1 MKKKIIALMGMAVLS
16 CTLVMGC
23 GSKTETPAAETTTEA
38 ESSDEAAAEPE
49 EETQEVA
56 AGTTLEDGVYTAD
69 FNTDSSMFHVNEF
82 YEGKG
87 TLTVENGQMT
97 IHVVMPSTNIVN
109 LYEGP
114 AEDAQKDGAEL
125 LQQLRRLLRRLEK
138 AAQDGLRVVGGETLL
153 EQVRKRLIQRPLD
166 DLQNVLK
173 VIVKRLA
180 GDAAGLHQILDRDLV
195 DILLL

>member
-1 MKKKIIALMGMAVLS
+1 MHGADEEPLDLLALLR
-16 CTLVMGC
+16 
-23 GSKTETPAAETTTEA
+23 
-38 ESSDEAAAEPE
+38 
-49 EETQEVA
+49 
-56 AGTTLEDGVYTAD
+56 
-69 FNTDSSMFHVNEF
+69 
-82 YEGKG
+82 
-87 TLTVENGQMT
+87 VE
-97 IHVVMPSTNIVN
+97 
-109 LYEGP
+109 
-114 AEDAQKDGAEL
+114 EL

-138 AAQDGLRVVGGETLL
+138 AAQDGLRIVGGETLL

>member
-1 MKKKIIALMGMAVLS
+1 MK
-16 CTLVMGC
+16 
-23 GSKTETPAAETTTEA
+23 
-38 ESSDEAAAEPE
+38 
-49 EETQEVA
+49 
-56 AGTTLEDGVYTAD
+56 
-69 FNTDSSMFHVNEF
+69 
-82 YEGKG
+82 
-87 TLTVENGQMT
+87 
-97 IHVVMPSTNIVN
+97 
-109 LYEGP
+109 
-114 AEDAQKDGAEL
+114 EL

-138 AAQDGLRVVGGETLL
+138 TAQDGLRVVGGETLL

>member
-1 MKKKIIALMGMAVLS
+1 M
-16 CTLVMGC
+16 
-23 GSKTETPAAETTTEA
+23 E
-38 ESSDEAAAEPE
+38 
-49 EETQEVA
+49 
-56 AGTTLEDGVYTAD
+56 
-69 FNTDSSMFHVNEF
+69 
-82 YEGKG
+82 
-87 TLTVENGQMT
+87 
-97 IHVVMPSTNIVN
+97 
-109 LYEGP
+109 
-114 AEDAQKDGAEL
+114 EL